1 MRWIGAQGTRQVVL
15 RLAEPPL
22 VQQHGGTA
30 ELGIRSL
37 RRRVHAVALVDSSF
51 RQRRQGGGEL
61 RGFGR
66 ALAQRRF
73 DFTREPQRIGSRDRR
88 RLDRAGRCRLGDRS
102 GRRWRRRY
110 RYLWSR
116 RWRRG
121 LQGQVGDERLGQK
134 LVAHP
139 DHPAHAQR
147 EKNRYDAPE
156 PLTAAALRRAR
167 RHRLHYRS
175 IGGASERLPAVE
187 VLQHLV
193 HQPHAGRHHQ
203 CRDAAGVS
211 SIAVRT
217 WRRSAWR
224 PFSAYTRSSALCAR
238 IFTSLGIPRL
248 ASWIDLRAEF
258 VNSAGPEYP
267 AMVSRCAT

>member
-1 MRWIGAQGTRQVVL
+1 MRWIGAQRTRQVVL

-51 RQRRQGGGEL
+51 RQRGQGGGQL
-61 RGFGR
+61 RDFGRLLLRRLALSRR

-121 LQGQVGDERLGQK
+121 LQGQVGDERLRQK

-139 DHPAHAQR
+139 DHPAQAQR

-156 PLTAAALRRAR
+156 PLAAAALRRAR

-193 HQPHAGRHHQ
+193 DETHAARHHQ

-217 WRRSAWR
+217 WRRSA
-224 PFSAYTRSSALCAR
+224 
-238 IFTSLGIPRL
+238 
-248 ASWIDLRAEF
+248 
-258 VNSAGPEYP
+258 
-267 AMVSRCAT
+267 